1 MKGDLQQSHSFICLH
16 KSCNHCNEYSVINEL
31 QLSRVSLNKLLLGTY
46 LVTVYWTHFSSA
58 FLAFPWILVAT
69 FRLLGGLAVSE
80 LTMLST
86 EDVLLDRA
94 CSWGRLLVN
103 SSICVCIK
111 SAKTSALSRF
121 SHQMLSFSSL
131 IDLNTLNTH
140 WPCRLLKDMTD
151 VLLLYLLPTT
161 SKMGPWTQ

>member
-1 MKGDLQQSHSFICLH
+1 M
-16 KSCNHCNEYSVINEL
+16 
-31 QLSRVSLNKLLLGTY
+31 TM
-46 LVTVYWTHFSSA
+46 YWTQFNSA

-103 SSICVCIK
+103 SSICVCK

-121 SHQMLSFSSL
+121 SHQMFYFSSL
-131 IDLNTLNTH
+131 IDLNNPNT
-140 WPCRLLKDMTD
+140 P
-151 VLLLYLLPTT
+151 
-161 SKMGPWTQ
+161 